1 MSSGGPA
8 YGPKPSKKGKRIK
21 HTRADSDTD
30 VTGNLIGRD
39 DSRLVVAGI
48 PDMSEKM
55 FQEIS
60 IVRNSYRDDNQTFLL
75 CQI

>member
-1 MSSGGPA
+1 M
-8 YGPKPSKKGKRIK
+8 
-21 HTRADSDTD
+21 
-30 VTGNLIGRD
+30 TGNLIGRD

-55 FQEIS
+55 FQKIP
-60 IVRNSYRDDNQTFLL
+60 IARNNYRDDNQAFLL